1 MTKTIAIVDD
11 DVDFLEWLKIGL
23 SMEGYNVIT
32 ATSGKDGLNLVR
44 DNKIDLIILDI
55 KLLDMDGFEFAKICK
70 QQYSKIPIVA
80 VSGFFKV
87 AEYIQKGYEA
97 GVDDFLTKPFSYE
110 LLSVKI
116 KKIL

>member
-1 MTKTIAIVDD
+1 MNETIAVIDD

-23 SMEGYNVIT
+23 SMEGYNVTT
-32 ATSGKDGLNLVR
+32 ATSGKNGLNLVR

-55 KLLDMDGFEFAKICK
+55 KLPDIDGFEFTKICK
-70 QQYSKIPIVA
+70 QQYSKIPIIMVT
-80 VSGFFKV
+80 GFFKV

-97 GVDDFLTKPFSYE
+97 GVDDFLLKPFSYE

-116 KKIL
+116 AKLL